1 MTHLEDFE
9 DNCSPE
15 QGGSPNEVETF
26 KQSECGRSSTI
37 TDPGGDNPPNDVGGG
52 VIIDGGGNGDP
63 PDPPRPP
70 PVIHDGP
77 CPCVITDF
85 AIGPIYREEGICY
98 RVINVFRDCKPVG
111 TPPDPGYAA
120 TLATFHNDG
129 WSFLSDPIRQGDTC
143 DCATGMPCV
152 NYSLIMSKPCP
163 NEIDP
168 DDPTGPPPPPPPD
181 DPGDPITIG
190 GGGGGGAAPGAP
202 ARKCKCVIIALQQGT
217 EFKNGN
223 RCYLPLTFVKS
234 CKREPVSS
242 IDTGPQLQAYGFL
255 GWNIPT
261 SGPNTEN
268 DCDCDTG
275 GCPNKV
281 INLWKNCPDDIGDG
295 DPIGGGGGGAAPDSP
310 VLTDPPVLC
319 SYYYCLDGQLLQS
332 GPKNAEYWNQQN
344 SANPPVITSCSELL
358 PSFTANDGTEY
369 SKTVI
374 PCGGGGGAAPGAPAP
389 SIVPDGIGDLD
400 DVVIDVG
407 GGGNGDT
414 SFSEG
419 TFFETDSGGGG
430 DTTID
435 GALNGDVFDT
445 GGGVGGGTIGGDSTS
460 MDVNPFDSAITGF
473 DSNNRINPDA
483 PADQLL
489 GSISNKRASGYD
501 LENNILFTQDLA
513 GLEYM
518 RAKSTNPIYSE
529 NNLFKKDIFNTLST
543 LIRASLTDGEVP
555 YNGDEISAFVYDNA
569 VITDNLKPAIKK
581 YIDDLAYKNTSSY
594 KFPTYMTA
602 ALKNAIIRGRIKDYT
617 VTFLNEIESSH
628 SSTNPRIRGD
638 SRLVAMAF
646 IENYRKSLFPKNYST
661 GENQRRVQM
670 YHALPTDINLKVN
683 VLNQHGEYVCVCIDD
698 TDDVNIPARD
708 GSTKLAASLNE
719 FLSVTSRDGTEN
731 TLKLSSKRKN
741 AYVFDLPKLSTL
753 HSLLS
758 GNSSSTRGSI
768 DYSFKLST
776 ESPFD
781 EEIEVSSAGNLLKE
795 AYLIKIDSRSI
806 KSLPNT
812 TQDFRQTSCTY
823 STIWEEGDS
832 KDIFTDGVKDYYGPR
847 QIVYID
853 ALDPFWNHFLYSK
866 KVSATYT
873 DLKIDGLFNG
883 VYPRVINMDILLV
896 PTTSVRY
903 NPYQGN
909 SSLDNY
915 TTGEPVVRSV
925 TVVTSPVAQSLT
937 EVYAQIQFDSSREA
951 RQGGVDNFAV
961 QSTKAYED
969 GYFRKRATDNEQVRT
984 GRSVVGRFIN
994 TINRVK
1000 NTYSLGGRGPGLSL
1014 PQRDLYSFMKPKEV
1028 CEFLLRIPNS
1038 TRSAI
1043 INGDFTG
1050 VKVFAVESGD
1060 ILKTYLTPDREKV
1073 KGVNLDSL
1081 RIFKQVAQVSS
1092 KYFDRDKGR

>member
-9 DNCSPE
+9 DTCSPDE
-15 QGGSPNEVETF
+15 SGSPNDVEVR
-26 KQSECGRSSTI
+26 KHSECGRSTTI
-37 TDPGGDNPPNDVGGG
+37 TGPGDDPPNDIGGG
-52 VIIDGGGNGDP
+52 VIIDGPGDGDP

-70 PVIHDGP
+70 PVIIDDP
-77 CPCVITDF
+77 CPCVVVDF

-98 RVINVFRDCKPVG
+98 RVINVFRECKPVG
-111 TPPDPGYAA
+111 TPDDPGYAS

-129 WSFLSDPIRQGDTC
+129 WSFGDNPIGFGDTC
-143 DCATGMPCV
+143 DCATGGPCT
-152 NYSLIMSKPCP
+152 NYSIIMSKP
-163 NEIDP
+163 
-168 DDPTGPPPPPPPD
+168 
-181 DPGDPITIG
+181 
-190 GGGGGGAAPGAP
+190 
-202 ARKCKCVIIALQQGT
+202 
-217 EFKNGN
+217 
-223 RCYLPLTFVKS
+223 
-234 CKREPVSS
+234 
-242 IDTGPQLQAYGFL
+242 
-255 GWNIPT
+255 
-261 SGPNTEN
+261 
-268 DCDCDTG
+268 
-275 GCPNKV
+275 
-281 INLWKNCPDDIGDG
+281 CPDDIGDG
-295 DPIGGGGGGAAPDSP
+295 DPIGGGGGGAAPGAPARKCKCVVTELQPGTQYKTGTRCYFPLMIIKECREEPVDSIDYSAELQGFAFQGWQIPTTSPNTENDCDCATGGCPNKIITLWKYCPDDVGDGDP
-310 VLTDPPVLC
+310 VGGGGGAAPGAPDPSLINDPVLC
-319 SYYYCLDGQLLQS
+319 SYFYCLDGQLLQS

-414 SFSEG
+414 SFADGTIFDTEG
-419 TFFETDSGGGG
+419 GGGG

-435 GALNGDVFDT
+435 GILNGDVFDT
-445 GGGVGGGTIGGDSTS
+445 GGGGGGTIGGDSTS
-460 MDVNPFDSAITGF
+460 MDVNPFDSVATSFG
-473 DSNNRINPDA
+473 SNNITSPDT
-483 PADQLL
+483 PADLL
-489 GSISNKRASGYD
+489 VGSLSNRRASGYD
-501 LENNILFTQDLA
+501 LENNILFTNNID
-513 GLEYM
+513 GLRYM
-518 RAKSTNPIYSE
+518 RASGNNPIYSE
-529 NNLFKKDIFNTLST
+529 NNLFKKKIFNTLST
-543 LIRASLTDGEVP
+543 LLRSTLTDGLVP
-555 YNGDEISAFVYDNA
+555 YNGDEISAFVYDDA
-569 VITDNLKPAIKK
+569 VITDNLKPLVKK

-594 KFPTYMTA
+594 NFPVYMVT
-602 ALKNAIIRGRIKDYT
+602 ALKNAIIRGRVQDYT
-617 VTFLNEIESSH
+617 LTFLNEIEANH
-628 SSTNPRIRGD
+628 SITNPRIRGD

-646 IENYRKSLFPKNYST
+646 IENYRKSLFPKNYSA
-661 GENQRRVQM
+661 GESQRRVQM
-670 YHALPTDINLKVN
+670 YHSLPTDINLKVN

-698 TDDVNIPARD
+698 TDDIIIPARD

-719 FLSVTSRDGTEN
+719 FLSVTSRDGVDN

-741 AYVFDLPKLSTL
+741 AYAFDLPKLSTL
-753 HSLLS
+753 HSLLA
-758 GNSSSTRGSI
+758 GNSRGLI
-768 DYSFKLST
+768 DYSFKLAT

-781 EEIEVSSAGNLLKE
+781 EEIEVSSSGNLLKE
-795 AYLIKIDSRSI
+795 AYLIKIDRRSI

-832 KDIFTDGVKDYYGPR
+832 TESFTAGVEDYYGPR

-866 KVSATYT
+866 KISATYT
-873 DLKIDGLFNG
+873 DLKIDGVFNG
-883 VYPRVINMDILLV
+883 VYPRVINMDMLLV

-925 TVVTSPVAQSLT
+925 KVVTSPVAQSLN
-937 EVYAQIQFDSSREA
+937 EVYAQIQFDSDREA

-961 QSTKAYED
+961 HSTKAYED
-969 GYFRKRATDNEQVRT
+969 GYFRKRATDNLHVRT

-994 TINRVK
+994 TITRVK
-1000 NTYSLGGRGPGLSL
+1000 DTYSLGGRGPGLSL

-1028 CEFLLRIPNS
+1028 CEFLLRIPNA